1 MAKVADWSHVG
12 RPGDCLFFRVY
23 IHYLVGAKYVGCIST
38 GLASVFSVDL
48 CGCMSI
54 PRNLVSWGGMD
65 PGSIPA
71 SSVTSV
77 AGALG
82 TPA

>member
-1 MAKVADWSHVG
+1 M
-12 RPGDCLFFRVY
+12 
-23 IHYLVGAKYVGCIST
+23 GCIST
-38 GLASVFSVDL
+38 GLASAFSVDL
-48 CGCMSI
+48 GGCMSI
-54 PRNLVSWGGMD
+54 PRNIVSWGRMD